1 LGDATDGMTTSLPSV
16 GGDGSLRVVV
26 LERRLVLSQ
35 QQVRILAILWQT
47 AGKQLPSAGLYAL
60 VWHAPFASARSP
72 ALTQSQ
78 RTSAAMSVRRL
89 HKAGLACQPRPLWL
103 GLTADGGQLM
113 YHLIHDWEE
122 WESYQRRFLDP
133 D

>member
-1 LGDATDGMTTSLPSV
+1 VLLRSDAKGHTTYS
-16 GGDGSLRVVV
+16 GALRVVV
-26 LERRLVLSQ
+26 LGRRLVLSH
-35 QQVRILAILWQT
+35 QQVRILALLWQT
-47 AGKQLPSAGLYAL
+47 AGKRLPSAGLYAL
-60 VWHAPFASARSP
+60 IWHAPFASARLP

-89 HKAGLACQPRPLWL
+89 HKAGLLWQPRPLWL

-113 YHLIHDWEE
+113 YHLTHDWKE
-122 WESYQRRFLDP
+122 WESYQRHFLDP